1 MARLSG
7 FTRLLVEALDV
18 KEAWLSAGTFLSL
31 GASNLN
37 VLLFARWY
45 SMSEG
50 ASRFAGR
57 MVSLEKRVEEDI
69 VKACALL
76 S

>member
-1 MARLSG
+1 M
-7 FTRLLVEALDV
+7 EALDV
-18 KEAWLSAGTFLSL
+18 KEAWLSASTILSL
-31 GASNLN
+31 GASDLN
-37 VLLFARWY
+37 VLLFVRWY

-50 ASRFAGR
+50 AARFAGR

-69 VKACALL
+69 VRACALL